1 MVRNVARHQG
11 AGPRVTPQQQHALDG
26 ITDRHPA
33 LIVLYV
39 PTPGGVVLI
48 FPDGRIVEK
57 PFDTHG

>member
-1 MVRNVARHQG
+1 
-11 AGPRVTPQQQHALDG
+11 VTPQQQHALDG

-39 PTPGGVVLI
+39 PTPSGFVLI